1 MKNKDPE
8 KSPAAKIKSSQK
20 PASKTIQT
28 TTIDL
33 ISGMETILDQNNT
46 YIFIK
51 DIAGRYI
58 FVNRA
63 VQALFNKPLEEII
76 GYDDSHFF
84 DLGLSNELMLN
95 DRQVMEHGETIE
107 REEKNIVKSTSEER
121 VYWTVKKPVRN
132 DQGQI
137 IGMCGISTDITDRKR
152 AEIALCTLNKRLD
165 FLLSSSPAIIY
176 TSKVSPPYTPTFISD
191 NLTKILGYSVEEFL
205 NTPNFWVEHIHP
217 QDRDRVLADFHYLFV
232 NGKHIHEYRFQHQN
246 GNWIWMRDELYTVT
260 CPDGNNVELIGYF
273 IEITDCKEKELAL
286 IESHHLLK
294 TVIDTA
300 PVRIFWK
307 DRESR
312 FLGCNRAFAH
322 DAGET
327 DPENIIGKND
337 YQLNWKAQAER
348 YCDDDQN
355 VINTGI
361 SKLDYEE
368 PQTTPDGKTVWLRTS
383 KVPLRNVN
391 NETIGVLG
399 IYQDITKQKE
409 NDDYMMLAATIYG
422 LSSEAIMVTD
432 QNNQIMAINPAFT
445 RITGYELTDVL
456 GKDPNMFQSGQHNKS
471 FYKKMWQKLLKED
484 HWQGEI
490 WDRHKNGK
498 IHAKWLNISV
508 IRNADK
514 SIYCYVAQFS
524 DITEKKRQDE
534 QLYKQANYDQLTG
547 LPNRNLFKDQ
557 LCREIKKSHRSGR
570 ALSLLF
576 LDLDRF
582 KDINDTLGHD
592 KGDKLLKEVALR
604 LLSCV
609 RKTDTIARL
618 GGDEFAIILPE
629 VDNKTRI
636 ETIAKNIIHKLSTP
650 FKLDK
655 KHVGHYIST
664 SIGIVVFPDDGTDMK
679 SLMKHADQAMYA
691 AKLAGRNRFNYF
703 TRSMQQ
709 AAYEKMVLT
718 QDLRQAL
725 SRNELHVYYQP
736 ILDLKHGLICKAE
749 ALLRWIHPERGM
761 ISPQTFIPLA
771 EESGLIKP
779 IGEMV
784 FNKTIANIKQWQSQ
798 FGYLLQ
804 VSINMSSTQLS
815 FLKKNQWSDYL
826 TQQGLPGNCINVEIT
841 EGLLLKDTPVVKK
854 RLLEFLSN
862 GIEVS
867 IDDFGT
873 GFSSLSYIKKFDID
887 YLKID
892 KSFTKHLTDNGTDRA
907 LVDAIVVMAHKLDIK
922 TIAEG
927 VETETQRDLLI
938 EMGCDYEQGFR
949 SSPAVTAKELA
960 QLLQKQQDQVGKA
973 QDLFS
978 WP

>member
-8 KSPAAKIKSSQK
+8 KSPAATFESGQESAPKATQ
-20 PASKTIQT
+20 TIP
-28 TTIDL
+28 IDL

-51 DIAGRYI
+51 DTAGRYI

-63 VQALFNKPLEEII
+63 VKELFNKPLEEII
-76 GYDDSHFF
+76 GYDDSQFF

-95 DRQVMEHGETIE
+95 DRHVMEHGETIE
-107 REEKNIVKSTSEER
+107 REEKNIVKSTGEEKI
-121 VYWTVKKPVRN
+121 YWTVKKPVRN
-132 DQGQI
+132 EQRRI
-137 IGMCGISTDITDRKR
+137 VGMCGISTDITARKR
-152 AEIALCTLNKRLD
+152 AEIALCKLNKRLD

-176 TSKVSPPYTPTFISD
+176 TCKASPPYTPTFISD
-191 NLTKILGYSVEEFL
+191 NLTKILGYTVEEFL
-205 NTPNFWVEHIHP
+205 DTPDFWAEHIHP
-217 QDRDRVLADFHYLFV
+217 QDRDRVQADLHYMFT
-232 NGKHIHEYRFQHQN
+232 NGKHIHEYRFQHHN
-246 GNWIWMRDELYTVT
+246 GDWLWMRGELYTVT
-260 CPDGNNVELIGYF
+260 CPEGDTVELIGYF
-273 IEITDCKEKELAL
+273 IEITDRKEKEHAL
-286 IESHHLLK
+286 TESHHLLK

-307 DRESR
+307 DTESR
-312 FLGCNRAFAH
+312 FLGCNRAFAD

-327 DPENIIGKND
+327 GPEKIIGKKD
-337 YQLNWKAQAER
+337 CQLNWKAQAKRNYE
-348 YCDDDQN
+348 DDQK

-361 SKLDYEE
+361 ARLDCEE
-368 PQTTPDGKTVWLRTS
+368 SRTAPDGKTIWLRTS
-383 KVPLRNVN
+383 KAPLRNVN
-391 NETIGVLG
+391 NEIIGVLG

-409 NDDYMMLAATIYG
+409 NEDYMMLATTIYQ

-432 QNNQIMAINPAFT
+432 ENNRIMAINPAFT
-445 RITGYELTDVL
+445 RITGYALADVA
-456 GKDPNMFQSGQHNKS
+456 GKDPRIFQSGKQSKS
-471 FYKKMWQKLLKED
+471 FYRKMWQKLLQED

-490 WDRHKNGK
+490 WDRHKNGN

-508 IRNADK
+508 IRNADN

-534 QLYKQANYDQLTG
+534 LLYKQANYDPLTG

-557 LCREIKKSHRSGR
+557 LNREIRKSHRNGR
-570 ALSLLF
+570 TLALLF

-592 KGDKLLKEVALR
+592 KGDKLLEEVALR

-609 RKTDTIARL
+609 RKTDTVARM

-629 VDNKTRI
+629 IDKKARI
-636 ETIAKNIIHKLSTP
+636 ETIAGNIIHKLSTP
-650 FKLDK
+650 FKLEK
-655 KHVGHYIST
+655 KHAGHDIST
-664 SIGIVVFPDDGTDMK
+664 SIGIVVYPDDGTDMK

-703 TRSMQQ
+703 TSAMQQ

-718 QDLRQAL
+718 HDLRQAL
-725 SRNELHVYYQP
+725 DRNELQVYYQP
-736 ILDLKHGLICKAE
+736 ILDLKNGLICKAE
-749 ALLRWIHPERGM
+749 ALLRWIHPQRGM
-761 ISPQTFIPLA
+761 IGPQIFIPLA
-771 EESGLIKP
+771 EESGLIKQ

-784 FNKTIANIKQWQSQ
+784 FNKTIASIKQWQSR

-815 FLKKNQWSDYL
+815 LLKKNQWSDYL
-826 TQQGLPGNCINVEIT
+826 ARQGLPGHCINVEIT
-841 EGLLLKDTPVVKK
+841 EGLLLKDTPVVKR
-854 RLLEFLSN
+854 RLMEFLDA

-873 GFSSLSYIKKFDID
+873 GFSSLSYLKKFDID

-892 KSFTKHLTDNGTDRA
+892 QSFTKHLTDNDTDHA

-927 VETETQRDLLI
+927 VETETQRDMLVAI
-938 EMGCDYEQGFR
+938 GCDYEQGFR
-949 SSPAVTAKELA
+949 YSPAVTAEALA
-960 QLLQKQQDQVGKA
+960 GLLQQQQDQA
-973 QDLFS
+973 
-978 WP
+978 